1 MIRIQRYVIIS
12 LLAVCFGVM
21 IFGWWH
27 VTGQEI
33 SSDASKLIAIARLA
47 GIVATGAVL
56 LQLLLMSRASFIE
69 NNFDLEEIN
78 TFHRYNGYVMVYALI
93 AHVLFLLVGY
103 RMNTG
108 LGWWPQ
114 FVQFNTGFEDVL
126 KATIGSVFFF
136 VVAITSAKYVR
147 HRLPYEAWYFLH
159 IIVYASVL
167 LIFGHQIHSGSDI
180 ITQEWFKWFWI
191 GMYAAVFACVFYY
204 RFLRQLILYGRH
216 GFVVSRIAQES
227 PNIYSVYIS
236 GRGIANYTYRAGQY
250 AHWRF
255 LTADTW
261 VESHPFSFS
270 SVPGSE
276 YLRITY
282 KASGDFTKQL
292 LTYIAPGTRV
302 LIDGPRGSFTA
313 NRATT
318 KNVLL
323 IAGGIGVSPLLPIAK
338 VLLANGKNV
347 HVIYSIREQADA
359 VFNTEFLQ
367 LKELMGDHFALT
379 HYETGDVNR
388 LTEVTLAPY
397 TRQPEQLTVYICGPE
412 TMSRSVHS
420 MLESLGVP
428 PKQILSER
436 FMF

>member
-1 MIRIQRYVIIS
+1 MGV
-12 LLAVCFGVM
+12 LAACFCVM
-21 IFGWWH
+21 VFGWWH

-56 LQLLLMSRASFIE
+56 LQLLLMSRAPFIE

-103 RMNTG
+103 RMNTD

-114 FVQFNTGFEDVL
+114 FVQFNTEFEDVL
-126 KATIGSVFFF
+126 KATIGSIFFF

-147 HRLPYEAWYFLH
+147 RRLPYEAWYFLH

-191 GMYAAVFACVFYY
+191 GLYAAVFVCVLYY
-204 RFLRQLILYGRH
+204 RFLRQLVQYGRH
-216 GFVVSRIAQES
+216 GFVVARVEQEA
-227 PNIYSVYIS
+227 PGIYSLYIT
-236 GRGIANYTYRAGQY
+236 GRDIAAYSYRAGQY

-255 LTADTW
+255 LTADMWT
-261 VESHPFSFS
+261 ESHPFSFS
-270 SVPGSE
+270 SIPGSD
-276 YLRITY
+276 YIRITY
-282 KASGDFTKQL
+282 KVSGDFTKQL
-292 LTYIAPGTRV
+292 ERIMPGTRV

-313 NRATT
+313 DRAVT

-323 IAGGIGVSPLLPIAK
+323 IAGGIGVSPLLPIAET
-338 VLLANGKNV
+338 LLARGKNV
-347 HVIYSIREQADA
+347 HIIYSIREQTDA
-359 VFNTEFLQ
+359 VFTPEFVH
-367 LKELMGDHFALT
+367 LKKTMGDHFALT
-379 HYETGDVNR
+379 HYETGDTNR

-397 TRQPEQLTVYICGPE
+397 TRYAAELTVYICGPE
-412 TMSRSVHS
+412 TMSQAVHG
-420 MLESLGVP
+420 MLVSLGVP
-428 PKQILSER
+428 TKQILSER